1 MVYNAPSA
9 SSWTLSG
16 GNPAVALLT
25 WSNCLCYAEEGDA
38 DVCVRLPVQPS
49 ARELESAAHN
59 VMLVLRCIAQSE
71 LVSAADVV
79 DNLRLPHGAVGSAM
93 HYCNSLNWIEE
104 VDGRYRIT
112 MHWFKTITRAL
123 ARQNLLAR

>member
-1 MVYNAPSA
+1 ML
-9 SSWTLSG
+9 WTMSG

-25 WSNCLCYAEEGDA
+25 WANCLYYEEEGDGKL
-38 DVCVRLPVQPS
+38 CVGLPVQPA

-71 LVSAADVV
+71 LISKEDIV
-79 DNLRLPHGAVGSAM
+79 DNLRLRSGSVASAM
-93 HYCNSLNWIEE
+93 HFCISRGWIEE
-104 VDGRYRIT
+104 HRGYYRLA
-112 MHWFKTITRAL
+112 MYWFKTITRAL